1 MIGWLISNYDKRPYL
16 QARNMNLGELCSLL
30 VSFSVVNMEHTNI
43 HKDILFVINKNL
55 DNLTNQQL
63 VQLMSVAKYLNRF
76 NRYEGI
82 FINVDFYAKIHERL
96 ILTKSKL
103 EDSHLR
109 LITRIL
115 KNDGIITKSP
125 FLI

>member
-1 MIGWLISNYDKRPYL
+1 MAGWLISNYDKRPYL

-30 VSFSVVNMEHTNI
+30 VSFSVLNMDHTNI
-43 HKDILFVINKNL
+43 HKDILFDINKNL

-63 VQLMSVAKYLNRF
+63 VQLISVGKYLSKF

-82 FINVDFYAKIHERL
+82 SINIDFYSKMHERL
-96 ILTKSKL
+96 ILTKNKL